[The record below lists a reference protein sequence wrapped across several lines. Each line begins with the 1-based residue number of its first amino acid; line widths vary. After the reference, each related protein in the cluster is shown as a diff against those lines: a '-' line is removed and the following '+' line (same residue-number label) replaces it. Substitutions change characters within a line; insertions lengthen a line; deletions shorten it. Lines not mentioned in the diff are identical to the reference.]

1 MIQHGA
7 RSRRAEW
14 DATTIEAFPHRH
26 PDYVRFASVTRPEH
40 ERWLGASLADLVAEH
55 GGHPSDVLAD
65 WVLDNDLDPGLIAV
79 LANADADGMRAM
91 LRHPDTIVSASDAGA
106 HLRMFCAAG
115 DTTLLLS
122 RHVRE
127 RDDLTLERAVWE
139 LTGRQAELFGFTG
152 RGTVTEGAHAD
163 LTVFDLAELAWLPE
177 VLVDD
182 VPGGGAR
189 LRRPSGGFRA
199 TVVAGVVTQEH
210 GTATGALPGRF
221 LDAG

>member
-1 MIQHGA
+1 M
-7 RSRRAEW
+7 
-14 DATTIEAFPHRH
+14 
-26 PDYVRFASVTRPEH
+26 
-40 ERWLGASLADLVAEH
+40 
-55 GGHPSDVLAD
+55 
-65 WVLDNDLDPGLIAV
+65 V

-91 LRHPDTIVSASDAGA
+91 LRHPATIVSASDAGA
-106 HLRMFCAAG
+106 DLRMFCAAG

-163 LTVFDLAELAWLPE
+163 LTVFDLDEVAGVPE

-189 LRRPSGGFRA
+189 LRRPAGGFRA
-199 TVVAGVVTQEH
+199 TVVAGVVTQNDGMATAASP
-210 GTATGALPGRF
+210 GTF